1 MSGATYLIKSKE
13 YLRELTDDIEQLFAK
28 AKTMLPKEDGVS
40 HEEDSGRKKV
50 KTNDETVSTEAKK
63 LLEHPA
69 TAIGD
74 SRDKKIDRPEEKV
87 NWTDFRN
94 QKAHQRRRHGK
105 TGPSAKKVKCNEE
118 IPVTAKATMDSNREY
133 SDTARSA
140 DTKPIPSSKTE
151 AHSQTSPV

>member
-1 MSGATYLIKSKE
+1 MPRLTGL
-13 YLRELTDDIEQLFAK
+13 YLRELPDDIEQLYVK
-28 AKTMLPKEDGVS
+28 TKTMLPKEGGVS
-40 HEEDSGRKKV
+40 LEEDSERKKV

-94 QKAHQRRRHGK
+94 QKAPQRRRQGK
-105 TGPSAKKVKCNEE
+105 TGSSAKKVN
-118 IPVTAKATMDSNREY
+118 
-133 SDTARSA
+133 
-140 DTKPIPSSKTE
+140 
-151 AHSQTSPV
+151 